1 MSNWSVVS
9 YLSVRELRERLA
21 GLVGDID
28 PESPKGKKRL
38 RILQAAAELFTVQS
52 YRKTNIDEIAK
63 AAGVAKGTVYLY
75 FANKAEVLLAV
86 IAYEK
91 QRSLPLIEQLF
102 DTSIPP
108 RARLRHWVSITIR
121 VVASSPLL
129 ARLTEGNQ
137 ELLLAL
143 AELDPA
149 MVARASADHR
159 EMLADLLD
167 EVVAPRTWSEADRAA
182 RIAVIDALPYLAPL
196 LRNEHIRQGMSI
208 DRFADVMA
216 SVVVDGMTP
225 PDAGTEGGG

>member
-9 YLSVRELRERLA
+9 YVNVRELRDRLA

-38 RILQAAAELFTVQS
+38 RILQAAAELFAVQG
-52 YRKTNIDEIAK
+52 YRKTNIDEIAR
-63 AAGVAKGTVYLY
+63 ASGVAKGTVYLY

-108 RARLRHWVSITIR
+108 RARLRHWVTITIR

-137 ELLLAL
+137 ELLSAL
-143 AELDPA
+143 SELDPA
-149 MVARASADHR
+149 MVAQASADHR
-159 EMLADLLD
+159 EMLAGLLD
-167 EVVAPRTWSEADRAA
+167 EVAAPRKWSEGERRE

-196 LRNEHIRQGMSI
+196 LRNEHLRQGMSI
-208 DRFADVMA
+208 ERFAEVMA
-216 SVVVDGMTP
+216 SVVVDGMQP
-225 PDAGTEGGG
+225 GKEGGG